1 MTKEK
6 LDKQLTGQ
14 ISTSPFLSVRD
25 GTERRV
31 SFNTKDEL
39 GDKID
44 KLTVMMS
51 KLAAKDSHERK
62 PFKLQIYK
70 SRGQNRSCGQGGYH
84 NRSDSR
90 SRGNFMNNSPRQN
103 YRGNRFRGNT
113 RGYSRQDD
121 RGNYRNER
129 YNNYNRDRSTSR
141 ERNFKRNYNN
151 SRDRS
156 SSNSRSRSGS
166 RASTNRDRIRCYA
179 CREYD
184 HFMKDY

>member
-1 MTKEK
+1 
-6 LDKQLTGQ
+6 
-14 ISTSPFLSVRD
+14 
-25 GTERRV
+25 
-31 SFNTKDEL
+31 
-39 GDKID
+39 
-44 KLTVMMS
+44 MS

-62 PFKLQIYK
+62 PFKPQIYK
-70 SRGQNRSCGQGGYH
+70 SRGQNRSYGQGGYQ

-90 SRGNFMNNSPRQN
+90 SRGQFMNNSPIQN

-129 YNNYNRDRSTSR
+129 YNNYNRDRNRLR
-141 ERNFKRNYNN
+141 ERSFTRNYNN

-166 RASTNRDRIRCYA
+166 RASTNRDGTRCYT

-184 HFMKDY
+184 HFVRDSPKSGTIATNVEHGRTRS